1 MALTALDILLVL
13 LVGAGLV
20 LGFLRGFVAEILSLF
35 AWLLAILA
43 LRYFHAPVS
52 NLLSGVGSGAWLL
65 AFALVFGIVFIV
77 GKLLSRRLGG
87 RVRRSVVGPLDRV
100 LGAGFGAVKG
110 LIIVTLIFLALNFVF
125 DLMWGRAAAR
135 PLWMSDSR
143 THDLLQASG
152 GAISDLVEAQRGP
165 PPPATADAN
174 QSAANQQ

>member
-125 DLMWGRAAAR
+125 DLMWGRRAAR
-135 PLWMSDSR
+135 PLWMSDSLSYK
-143 THDLLQASG
+143 LLQSSG
-152 GAISDLVEAQRGP
+152 TAISDLVEAQRGP
-165 PPPATADAN
+165 PPPAEAERNA
-174 QSAANQQ
+174 AANVQ